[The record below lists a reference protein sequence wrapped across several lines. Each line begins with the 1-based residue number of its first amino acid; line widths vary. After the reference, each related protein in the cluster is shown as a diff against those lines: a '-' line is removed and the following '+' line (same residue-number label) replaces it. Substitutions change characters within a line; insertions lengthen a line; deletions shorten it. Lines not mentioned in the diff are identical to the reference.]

1 MSETPEILKAEIA
14 ALKEKLAEAEG
25 AAPVEPEVEV
35 VAAPVIDTAVVEAI
49 AEVLAVA
56 EEITSAVVV
65 VTSSA
70 PAVTHHVHAAQTAPA
85 RWALQPLAR

>member
-14 ALKEKLAEAEG
+14 ALEEKLAEAEVV
-25 AAPVEPEVEV
+25 APVEPEVEV
-35 VAAPVIDTAVVEAI
+35 VAAPVIDTAVAEEI

-56 EEITSAVVV
+56 EETTGAVVV
-65 VTSSA
+65 VTA
-70 PAVTHHVHAAQTAPA
+70 PAPVHHVHAAQTTPA